1 MKANRKDLIAHYS
14 QTKSCNTIQDVGER
28 VMVLYNAECFLHPGK
43 WKKIEPFITFA
54 VEQVFGEKNELVEA
68 LEKYAT
74 HLPSCNLDPCTCGL
88 DDIYAKFG
96 EEVD

>member
-54 VEQVFGEKNELVEA
+54 VEQVFGEEVE
-68 LEKYAT
+68 
-74 HLPSCNLDPCTCGL
+74 
-88 DDIYAKFG
+88 
-96 EEVD
+96 